1 MVEEQTARLGET
13 EEAIRSKVDELL
25 AEMTAAEKAGQLTQY
40 FYFRLPAGAEMEPAL
55 QLDRANQPLMVE
67 AALGSGEA
75 GSLLFVTDPAEI
87 NRLQRLAVEGN
98 RLGIPVLFGFDVIH
112 GLRTIFPVPIAMAA
126 SWDPET
132 IERGQAVAAREAR
145 AVGIHWA
152 FAPMVDIA
160 RDPRW
165 GRIIEGAGEDPFLG
179 AAVAVAQVRGFQG
192 ERIGEP
198 ERIIA
203 GPKHFAGYGAA
214 LGGRDYDEV
223 SLSDYEL
230 WNLYFPPFRA
240 AIEAGAGNVMTAYMD
255 LNGIPATGNRWLFKD
270 ILRDTFGFQGF
281 VVSDANAVRNLVT
294 HGFADDLTD
303 AGARAISVG
312 MDMEMAMMDA
322 AYAHLPEAVES
333 GAASQK
339 AVDASVRRVLEAK
352 IKMGLLDD
360 PYVDEDRAREVL
372 SDPAHRDVAQTAAE
386 RSAVLLRNDG
396 SVLPLDAGSLGSIA
410 VIGPLADSKRDTL
423 GPWCFDFE
431 LDETVT
437 VLDGIRRKVGEAV
450 KVEYVPGIR
459 PAQRTFPSM
468 FDMFGGNAPED
479 PEGFDDEAELQR
491 AADMARQSDI
501 AIVVAG
507 EWQNMIGEAASRSS
521 LELPGRQQELLQAV
535 VETGTPVVL
544 LVMNGRPLDLRWAAQ
559 HVPAI
564 LDIWYPGT
572 RGGSAVANLL
582 FGDVS
587 PGGKLPFTWP
597 RTVGQV
603 PMIYSHTRSHEPDN
617 QRRRY
622 WDEESTPLFPFGH
635 GLSYAEF
642 SYSNLAVD
650 RDAIG
655 PDEAL
660 TVSVDVANT
669 ADREADEVV
678 QLYIHQRSGSA
689 SRPVRELKG
698 FQRISLGAGE
708 SRTLQFT
715 LGRAELSYWNAVAR
729 DWVLDASTFDVWV
742 GGDSTAE
749 LSTTFQVVHLDPSDS
764 EAEGPRCLPLA
775 QVERDEGEG
784 KPEPTGRPE
793 VQRVQRAHPG
803 LLRDSR
809 CQLAGGVVEL
819 DDRE

>member
-1 MVEEQTARLGET
+1 MVEEQTARQGET
-13 EEAIRSKVDELL
+13 DEAIQSKIDELL
-25 AEMTAAEKAGQLTQY
+25 AGMTAAEKAGQLTQY
-40 FYFRLPAGAEMEPAL
+40 FYFQLPEGAELEPAL
-55 QLDRANQPLMVE
+55 QLDRANQPRMVE
-67 AALGSGEA
+67 VALGSGEV
-75 GSLLFVTDPAEI
+75 GSLLFVTNPSEI

-98 RLGIPVLFGFDVIH
+98 RFGIPVLFGFDVIH

-132 IERGQAVAAREAR
+132 IERGQAVAARESR

-179 AAVAVAQVRGFQG
+179 AVVAVAQVRGFQG
-192 ERIGEP
+192 ERIGAP

-223 SLSDYEL
+223 NLSDYEL
-230 WNLYFPPFRA
+230 WNVYLPPFQA
-240 AIEAGAGNVMTAYMD
+240 AIDAGAGNVMTAYMD
-255 LNGIPATGNRWLFKD
+255 LNGIPATGNRWLFSEV
-270 ILRDTFGFQGF
+270 LRDTFGFQGF

-294 HGFADDLTD
+294 HEFAADLTD

-333 GAASQK
+333 GAVSQE
-339 AVDASVRRVLEAK
+339 AVDACVRRVLEAK
-352 IKMGLLDD
+352 IKMGLLDE

-372 SDPAHRDVAQTAAE
+372 GDPAHRDVARTAAE
-386 RSAVLLRNDG
+386 RAAVLLRNEGD
-396 SVLPLDAGSLGSIA
+396 VLPLDAGSLGSIA

-423 GPWCFDFE
+423 GPWCFDFD

-437 VLDGIRRKVGEAV
+437 VLEGVRSKVGDTV
-450 KVEYVPGIR
+450 KIDYAPGIR

-479 PEGFDDEAELQR
+479 PEGFDDDAELQR
-491 AADMARQSDI
+491 AADLAREADV

-521 LELPGRQQELLQAV
+521 LELPGRQLELLKAV

-559 HVPAI
+559 NVPAI

-572 RGGSAVANLL
+572 SGGNAAANLL

-603 PMIYSHTRSHEPDN
+603 PMVYSHTRSHEPDN
-617 QRRRY
+617 QGRRY

-635 GLSYAEF
+635 GLSYGSF
-642 SYSNLAVD
+642 SYSNLTVD
-650 RDAIG
+650 RDTIS

-660 TVSVDVANT
+660 TVSVEVANT
-669 ADREADEVV
+669 GDREADEVV
-678 QLYIHQRSGSA
+678 QLYIHQRYGSS

-715 LGRAELSYWNAVAR
+715 LGRTELSYWNAAAR

-749 LSTTFQVVHLDPSDS
+749 LATTFQVNQ
-764 EAEGPRCLPLA
+764 A
-775 QVERDEGEG
+775 
-784 KPEPTGRPE
+784 
-793 VQRVQRAHPG
+793 
-803 LLRDSR
+803 
-809 CQLAGGVVEL
+809 
-819 DDRE
+819 

>member
-1 MVEEQTARLGET
+1 MVEEQASGLGTTEMTDET
-13 EEAIRSKVDELL
+13 IRSRVDELL
-25 AEMTAAEKAGQLTQY
+25 AGMTAAEKAGQLTQY
-40 FYFRLPAGAEMEPAL
+40 FYFQLPAGAELEPAL
-55 QLDRANQPLMVE
+55 QLDRANQPRMVE
-67 AALGSGEA
+67 EALGRGEA
-75 GSLLFVTDPAEI
+75 GSLLFVTNPADI
-87 NRLQRLAVEGN
+87 NRLQRLAIEGN

-126 SWDPET
+126 SWDPDT

-165 GRIIEGAGEDPFLG
+165 GRIIEGAGEDPVLG

-192 ERIGEP
+192 ERIGAP
-198 ERIIA
+198 EHIIA

-223 SLSDYEL
+223 NLSDHEL
-230 WNLYFPPFRA
+230 WNLHLPPFRA
-240 AIEAGAGNVMTAYMD
+240 AVEAGAGNIMTAYMD
-255 LNGIPATGNRWLFKD
+255 LNGIPATGNRWLFSEV
-270 ILRDTFGFQGF
+270 LRDTFGFQGF

-294 HGFADDLTD
+294 HGFASDLTD

-312 MDMEMAMMDA
+312 MDMEMAMMDP

-333 GAASQK
+333 GAASRE

-352 IKMGLLDD
+352 IKMGLFDE

-372 SDPAHRDVAQTAAE
+372 GDPAHRDVARTAAE
-386 RSAVLLRNDG
+386 RAAVLMRNEGD
-396 SVLPLDAGSLGSIA
+396 VLPLDAGSLESIA
-410 VIGPLADSKRDTL
+410 VLGPLADSKRDTL
-423 GPWCFDFE
+423 GPWCFDFD

-437 VLDGIRRKVGEAV
+437 VLDGIRGKVGDGVRVDYA
-450 KVEYVPGIR
+450 PGIR

-468 FDMFGGNAPED
+468 FDMFGGNAPVD
-479 PEGFDDEAELQR
+479 PTGFDDDAELQR
-491 AADMARQSDI
+491 AADLAGQSDV

-521 LELPGRQQELLQAV
+521 LELPGRQLELLQAV
-535 VETGTPVVL
+535 VESGTPVVL

-559 HVPAI
+559 NVPAI

-572 RGGSAVANLL
+572 SGGSAVANLL

-617 QRRRY
+617 QGRRY
-622 WDEESTPLFPFGH
+622 WDEKSTPLFPFGH
-635 GLSYAEF
+635 GLSYASF
-642 SYSNLAVD
+642 GYSNLSLD
-650 RDAIG
+650 REAIG

-660 TVSVDVANT
+660 TVSVEVTNT
-669 ADREADEVV
+669 GRREADEVV
-678 QLYIHQRSGSA
+678 QLYIHQRYGSA

-708 SRTLQFT
+708 SRTLQFP
-715 LGRAELSYWNAVAR
+715 LGRAELSYWNAAAH
-729 DWVLDASTFDVWV
+729 DWVVDASTFDVWV

-749 LSTTFQVVHLDPSDS
+749 LATTFQVVS
-764 EAEGPRCLPLA
+764 
-775 QVERDEGEG
+775 Q
-784 KPEPTGRPE
+784 
-793 VQRVQRAHPG
+793 
-803 LLRDSR
+803 
-809 CQLAGGVVEL
+809 
-819 DDRE
+819 